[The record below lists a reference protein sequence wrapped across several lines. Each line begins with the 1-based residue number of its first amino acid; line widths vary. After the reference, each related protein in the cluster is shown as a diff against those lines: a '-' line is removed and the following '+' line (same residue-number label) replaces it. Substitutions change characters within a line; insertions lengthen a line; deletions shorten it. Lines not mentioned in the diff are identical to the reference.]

1 MANGTPHLA
10 ILRVAAEER
19 SDLIVIGIHGRGA
32 TDLLFF
38 GSTAQHVVRQAT
50 CPVLTL
56 RRG

>member
-1 MANGTPHLA
+1 MANGTPYREV
-10 ILRVAAEER
+10 LRVAAEQQ
-19 SDLIVIGIHGRGA
+19 SDLIVIGIHGRSA